1 MAWPQ
6 RVPLVAPAHQM
17 LLLRHGCFRSR
28 RNYLVTK
35 ITSKKNYLVTKITT
49 PLSSL
54 HVITDSPNT

>member
-1 MAWPQ
+1 
-6 RVPLVAPAHQM
+6 M